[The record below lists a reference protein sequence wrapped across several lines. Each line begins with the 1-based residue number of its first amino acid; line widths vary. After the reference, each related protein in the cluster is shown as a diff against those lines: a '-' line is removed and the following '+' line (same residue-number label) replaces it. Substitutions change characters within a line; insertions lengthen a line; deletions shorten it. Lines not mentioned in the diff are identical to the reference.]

1 MKRWRGIPV
10 YTVQIQKQV
19 QKGQAKPDFHTA
31 KQVIFIY
38 TYTYKLHQFIVGAN
52 PNVYQVKNALAK
64 KIKKSREDAT
74 KDLITDKPKI
84 NILTKCTSV
93 NFTKTFAFP
102 KISP

>member
-10 YTVQIQKQV
+10 YTVQIQNQL
-19 QKGQAKPDFHTA
+19 QKGQAKPDIQTT

-38 TYTYKLHQFIVGAN
+38 TYTYKLHLFIIGVN

-74 KDLITDKPKI
+74 KVLIADKPKI